1 MGGQRIS
8 RGDRPLV
15 SIGLPVHNGE
25 NFLAKAIESALAQTL
40 GDLELIIC
48 DNASTDRTQAI
59 CETYARR
66 DARVRYIRNPRNL
79 GAGPNYDLA
88 FHRSRG
94 TYFKWLAHDDVM
106 AAAFLEKAVARLR
119 RDPDAVLCYVGIAQ
133 IGPDDEV
140 LRVHANHLPGVDS
153 SRPSTRFG
161 GMILHRHQC
170 EPFFG
175 LFLREALVGSGL
187 HGSFRGSDRVLLA
200 EMALRGP
207 CVAVAEPLFLHR
219 DHKDRYT
226 RTILLGDRTKA
237 EGWLDTSRTASRHAC
252 SMRHLVKYGRYW
264 RLVGKTVPDRGERRA
279 CYAQLLRW
287 WFTDYNFRDA
297 VGNLLA
303 AIHPQL
309 LAVARGVK
317 RTLFG
322 RRPPPPG
329 SLPPLPGARSTLDAG
344 CVAPDLAPGG
354 EDAGYRRRA
363 SPGAYVPRPI
373 HRRELQPARVKRLFG
388 GSLGDRQP

>member
-1 MGGQRIS
+1 MGGQQIS
-8 RGDRPLV
+8 RGDCPLV
-15 SIGLPVHNGE
+15 SIGLPVRNGE

-40 GDLELIIC
+40 RNLELVIC

-59 CETYARR
+59 CEAYVRR
-66 DARVRYIRNPRNL
+66 DGRVRYIRNPRDL

-106 AAAFLEKAVARLR
+106 APAFLEKAISCLR
-119 RDPDAVLCYVGIAQ
+119 RKPGAVLCYVGIAE
-133 IGPDDEV
+133 IGADDEV
-140 LRVHANHLPGVDS
+140 LRIHVNHLPGADS
-153 SRPSTRFG
+153 HRPSTRFG
-161 GMILHRHQC
+161 GMILNSHHC

-207 CVAVAEPLFLHR
+207 CVMVPEPLFLHR

-226 RTILLGDRTKA
+226 RAILLGDSAKA
-237 EGWLDTSRTASRHAC
+237 ESWLNTSLPASRHGC
-252 SMRHLVKYGRYW
+252 SMRHLIKYGHYW
-264 RLVGKTVPDRGERRA
+264 RLVGKTVRDGSERRA

-287 WFTDYNFRDA
+287 WFVDYNFRDV

-303 AIHPQL
+303 TVHPRL
-309 LAVARGVK
+309 LVAARGVK
-317 RTLFG
+317 RALFG
-322 RRPPPPG
+322 RRSPSPG
-329 SLPPLPGARSTLDAG
+329 SLPPLLGGHAYI
-344 CVAPDLAPGG
+344 APDMAAGG
-354 EDAGYRRRA
+354 EGAGRRYRA
-363 SPGAYVPRPI
+363 PPGVYAPRPI
-373 HRRELQPARVKRLFG
+373 RRRKL
-388 GSLGDRQP
+388 